1 MIDLPLP
8 DHLTRCLA
16 HPEGHKAKQAPA
28 AWCDRRENCARAA
41 TIAVDPFDGSS
52 VVVPRACTSELM
64 SQHIPLEG
72 FPAKDEA

>member
-16 HPEGHKAKQAPA
+16 HPEGWKVKRSPDQ
-28 AWCDRRENCARAA
+28 WCDRRNHCARHQ
-41 TIAVDPFDGSS
+41 TIAVDPFDGTSD
-52 VVVPRACTSELM
+52 VVPRACTSELM

-72 FPAKDEA
+72 FPPKDEA